1 MTTSSKSTS
10 SSSLTTNNW
19 LPLITVI
26 NNAHKL
32 FIIPTCRI
40 PGPLDNLVDKVVLL
54 VLAREDDEAA
64 CPSQVISIPS
74 EVEGSPRGETASE
87 VARRGGGG
95 LEVEGDGIADNSV
108 FETEVIGSV
117 CNSSTGDIDE
127 TEWTFNKASRTSVAI
142 LI

>member
-1 MTTSSKSTS
+1 M
-10 SSSLTTNNW
+10 
-19 LPLITVI
+19 
-26 NNAHKL
+26 
-32 FIIPTCRI
+32 
-40 PGPLDNLVDKVVLL
+40 VDKVVLL

-95 LEVEGDGIADNSV
+95 LEVEGDGDGIGDNSV

-127 TEWTFNKASRTSVAI
+127 TE
-142 LI
+142 